1 MWPPI
6 INVMDNAAR
15 KAARGLIHDFGEIEQ
30 LQSSKNEP
38 IDFATKAFLNTKS
51 TLKTELEKARP
62 DFAIIFSETEFRYDQ
77 KFANRWIVKTLDGS
91 TNFLH
96 GIPHFAISI
105 AYEERNELIAGM
117 VYDPLRDETFWALK
131 GKGCYLNNRR
141 LRVSARR
148 KLESALIASNSH
160 GQKYLSKPGL
170 LEAQGKEMNLTAGFR
185 LSGTIALDLAYVAA
199 GRYDAFWNLHLTP
212 TDVAAGIVLVREA
225 GGLLSDVNG
234 KNNPMKSG
242 SIIATNNELFNTV
255 SLLLQNI
262 SPKMG
267 AKNSVT

>member
-15 KAARGLIHDFGEIEQ
+15 KAARSLIHDFGEIEQ

-38 IDFATKAFLNTKS
+38 IDFATKAMLNTKA
-51 TLKTELEKARP
+51 TLKAELEKARP
-62 DFAIIFSETEFRYDQ
+62 DFAIIFSDTEFLYDP
-77 KFANRWIVKTLDGS
+77 KFANRWIVKTLDG
-91 TNFLH
+91 TKNFLH

-105 AYEERNELIAGM
+105 AYEERSELIAGM

-148 KLESALIASNSH
+148 NLDSAILASNCPE
-160 GQKYLSKPGL
+160 QKITPKPETL
-170 LEAQGKEMNLTAGFR
+170 ATQVMEMNLTAGFR
-185 LSGTIALDLAYVAA
+185 LSGAVALDLAYVAA
-199 GRYDAFWNLHLTP
+199 GRYDVFWNLQSTP
-212 TDVAAGIVLVREA
+212 TDMAAGIVLVREA
-225 GGLLSDVNG
+225 GGLLSEFNG
-234 KNNPMKSG
+234 GNNPLKSG
-242 SIIATNNELFNTV
+242 SIIATNSELFNTV

-262 SPKMG
+262 DQKRG
-267 AKNSVT
+267 AKKSVI